1 MGITGG
7 GNIHHKVSDIAAL
20 KLQNIR
26 AAGSVNSASFAEIL
40 QKTQKTVQKEEGIKF
55 SKHAAIRIEQRGIAM
70 GDGFIEQLKSA
81 IDKADEKGARN
92 VAIISQRG
100 AFIVNVPNRTVVTGM
115 TEQEMKNNI
124 FTNIDAAITL

>member
-7 GNIHHKVSDIAAL
+7 KIAQLSDIAAL
-20 KLQNIR
+20 KLQNIQ
-26 AAGSVNSASFAEIL
+26 AVGNSTNSVSFNEVLNSTKQA
-40 QKTQKTVQKEEGIKF
+40 VQQEKEIKF
-55 SKHAAIRIEQRGIAM
+55 SKHAALRIEQRGIAM
-70 GDGFIEQLKSA
+70 GDGFIEELKSA
-81 IDKADEKGARN
+81 VDKADEKGVRN
-92 VAIISQRG
+92 VAIISKRG

>member
-7 GNIHHKVSDIAAL
+7 KIAQLSDIAAL
-20 KLQNIR
+20 KLQNIQ
-26 AAGSVNSASFAEIL
+26 AVGNSTNSVSFNEVLNSTKQA
-40 QKTQKTVQKEEGIKF
+40 VQKESEIKF
-55 SKHAAIRIEQRGIAM
+55 SKHAALRIEQRGIAM
-70 GDGFIEQLKSA
+70 GDGFIEELKSA
-81 IDKADEKGARN
+81 VDKADEKGVRN
-92 VAIISQRG
+92 VAIISKRG

>member
-20 KLQNIR
+20 KLQNMK
-26 AAGSVNSASFAEIL
+26 AASSVSSASFAQIL
-40 QKTQKTVQKEEGIKF
+40 QNTQQANELKF
-55 SKHAAIRIEQRGIAM
+55 SKHAALRMQQRGIAM
-70 GDGFIEQLKSA
+70 EDSFMKQLQVA
-81 IDKADEKGARN
+81 VDKAQEKGARN

>member
-1 MGITGG
+1 MGITGR
-7 GNIHHKVSDIAAL
+7 GNIQQLSDIAAL
-20 KLQNIR
+20 KLQNIQAVR
-26 AAGSVNSASFAEIL
+26 NGNSTSFADVL
-40 QKTQKTVQKEEGIKF
+40 NNTKQAVQKESEIKF
-55 SKHAAIRIEQRGIAM
+55 SKHAALRIEQRGIAM
-70 GDGFIEQLKSA
+70 GDGFIEELKSA
-81 IDKADEKGARN
+81 IDKADEKGVRN